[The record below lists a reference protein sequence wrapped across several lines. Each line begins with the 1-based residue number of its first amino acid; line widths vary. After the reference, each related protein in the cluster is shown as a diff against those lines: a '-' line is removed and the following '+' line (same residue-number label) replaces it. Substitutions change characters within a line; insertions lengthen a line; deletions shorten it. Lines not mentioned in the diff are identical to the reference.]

1 MSARHLLASPGGLA
15 APGGDEFKA
24 PGTEI
29 FDWGP
34 LWEGAPAWVTKP
46 TLIVTLSVI
55 IVVGFFW
62 AAFSKPKLVP
72 RGAQNVG
79 ELGYMFVRD
88 QIARPMIGKD
98 GDRWM
103 PFLVSTFF
111 FILIM
116 NWMGVIPVLQLP
128 ATSHIA
134 FPIVLA
140 LSVYVVMLFLSVKH
154 QGLVGYFKNMMF
166 PPGLP
171 KPLYVILAPI
181 ELLSNIIL
189 RPFTHAVRLFAN
201 MFAGHLLIAFFA
213 SVSFWFL
220 AEKLTPLGASVGL
233 IGLVMTIVMTAFEI
247 FVQALQAFIFTLLA
261 ASYIGGALHPEH

>member
-1 MSARHLLASPGGLA
+1 MSAPHLLASGS
-15 APGGDEFKA
+15 GDEFEA
-24 PGTEI
+24 PGLEI

-34 LWEGAPAWVTKP
+34 LWDGAPSWLTKP
-46 TLIVTLSVI
+46 VLIVALA
-55 IVVGFFW
+55 VVALTWFSW
-62 AAFSKPKLVP
+62 SAFRSPKLVP
-72 RGAQNVG
+72 RGVQNVG
-79 ELGYMFVRD
+79 EVAYLFVRD
-88 QIARPMIGKD
+88 QVARPMIGKD
-98 GDRWM
+98 GDKWM
-103 PFLVSTFF
+103 PFLFTTFF
-111 FILIM
+111 FVLFM
-116 NWMGVIPVLQLP
+116 NLAGVVPVLQLP

-140 LSVYVVMLFLSVKH
+140 LVVYVMMLFLSIKH

-213 SVSFWFL
+213 TVAWWFL
-220 AEKLTPLGASVGL
+220 AEKLTVLGAGIGVVGFL
-233 IGLVMTIVMTAFEI
+233 MTVVMTAFEI
-247 FVQALQAFIFTLLA
+247 FVQSLQAFIFTLLA
-261 ASYIGGALHPEH
+261 ASYIGGALHPDH

>member
-1 MSARHLLASPGGLA
+1 VSAPHILASPGGGGEFQ
-15 APGGDEFKA
+15 APGL
-24 PGTEI
+24 EI
-29 FDWGP
+29 FEFAP
-34 LWEGAPAWVTKP
+34 LWHGAPSWLTKP
-46 TLIVTLSVI
+46 VLIAALTVVI
-55 IVVGFFW
+55 VCAFFW
-62 AAFSKPKLVP
+62 AAYNKPKLVP
-72 RGAQNVG
+72 RGVQNLGEVG
-79 ELGYMFVRD
+79 YLLVRD

-103 PFLVSTFF
+103 PFLLSTFF

-116 NWMGVIPVLQLP
+116 NWMGVMPILYLP
-128 ATSHIA
+128 IASHIA

-140 LSVYVVMLFLSVKH
+140 AVVYVMMLFLSVKH

-181 ELLSNIIL
+181 ELLSNVIL

-201 MFAGHLLIAFFA
+201 MFAGHLLLAFFA
-213 SVSFWFL
+213 TVAYWFL
-220 AEKLTPLGASVGL
+220 IEKLTGLGAGLGVVGFL
-233 IGLVMTIVMTAFEI
+233 MTIVMTAFEI